1 MTPDPA
7 AAPSADG
14 TLAMLPPLQVAA
26 ADAVAWHASREMLVV
41 GLGAAGAA
49 AALSARE
56 QNIDVLVLER
66 FDGGGATIK
75 SGGVVYLGGGTR
87 LQKEAGYDDTPEAMF
102 NYLREECG
110 TAISAATLKQFCD
123 GSLELFAW
131 LEGLGVPFASY
142 PKPPKTSYPR
152 NGVYLYYSG
161 NEGVPARAAVAKPAP
176 RGHRVKA
183 PGIDSG
189 RELYRVLVEQVVA
202 RGAAVW
208 RQAGVRRLITDAAG
222 AVLGVEVWRL
232 PDGSKAAQQHRKL
245 MTKAEKVHN
254 VAGGWADRLRQQARE
269 LELTSAEPLRIRAT
283 RGVVLATGGFIFN
296 RAMVAEHA
304 PNYVEAM
311 RLGATGCDG
320 SGIRLGASV
329 GGVPTR
335 MEKGSAWRFINPP
348 SVWPKGV
355 VVNRDGR
362 RFCNEQVYGATLGV
376 AMCDHQG
383 GRAWLILDKALRRL
397 AMKEALFGKLWFFQS
412 VPAFFQML
420 FAPRGKTPEAL
431 AAKLGLP
438 PVTLSATLRGYTKDQ
453 RSPSGDALGKSPDM
467 CAPLA
472 TAPFYALD
480 ISANSKTFPCPTI
493 TLGGLKVNEQ
503 TGAVLNANGESIPG
517 LYAAGRSAVGV
528 ASNGYVSGLSIAD
541 CLFSGRRA
549 GAAIAASVPLSRQE
563 EREMNSI
570 INQE

>member
-1 MTPDPA
+1 MTRSFA
-7 AAPSADG
+7 SAPSADG
-14 TLAMLPPLQVAA
+14 TLDVLPPLQVASA
-26 ADAVAWHASREMLVV
+26 GDIGWQETREMVVV

-102 NYLREECG
+102 HYLREECG
-110 TAISAATLKQFCD
+110 TAVSETTLKQFCD

-131 LEGLGVPFASY
+131 LEGLGVPFASH
-142 PKPPKTSYPR
+142 PTPPKTSYPR

-161 NEGVPARAAVAKPAP
+161 NEGVPARAAIAKPAP

-189 RELYRVLVEQVVA
+189 RELYRILAEQVLA

-208 RQAGVRRLITDAAG
+208 RQAGVRRLITDATG

-232 PDGSKAAQQHRKL
+232 PEGSTAARQHRTL
-245 MTKAEKVHN
+245 MVKAEKWHN
-254 VAGGWADRLRQQARE
+254 VAGAYADKLRGWARA
-269 LELTSAEPLRIRAT
+269 LELANAQPINVRAT

-304 PNYVEAM
+304 PKYSEAM

-320 SGIRLGASV
+320 AGIRLGASV

-348 SVWPKGV
+348 TAWPKGV
-355 VVNRDGR
+355 VVNREGH

-376 AMCDHQG
+376 AMVEGHG
-383 GRAWLILDKALRRL
+383 GRAWLVLDRALRKV

-420 FAPRGKTPEAL
+420 FSPRGKTPEAL
-431 AAKLGLP
+431 ANKLGLP
-438 PVTLSATLRGYTKDQ
+438 AEALRATIEAYTADQ
-453 RSPSGDALGKSPDM
+453 RRGAADALGKSPDM
-467 CAPLA
+467 CAPLE
-472 TAPFYALD
+472 TPPFYALD

-503 TGAVLNANGESIPG
+503 SGAVLDVQGADIPG
-517 LYAAGRSAVGV
+517 LFAAGRCAVGV

-549 GAAIAASVPLSRQE
+549 GAAVAGASDAVVPLSRMR
-563 EREMNSI
+563 ERG
-570 INQE
+570 